1 MTNDKRPLE
10 LDDIYKTPIGDLFVL
25 SDQEIDT
32 LISDAEEVIRKCGL
46 IKQWLNGA
54 KHLKAAR
61 QPSKKLWG
69 WL

>member
-1 MTNDKRPLE
+1 MPTDKNPLK
-10 LDDIYKTPIGDLFVL
+10 LDDIYKTPVGDLFVL
-25 SDQEIDT
+25 SDQELDA

-61 QPSKKLWG
+61 RASKKLWG